1 MAETLAQF
9 SKILKGVGGRP
20 DTLVAVK
27 IHLQAVSLVEL
38 RFAGDRIDVITLHSV
53 SLPRL
58 VDFKNIQRSQDMIA
72 DAIRSIKDEINL
84 TAVDAAISLPGGIV
98 QVRIV
103 NLPYMSPKE
112 LAKEARDVEFWIETE
127 PDLGKYENPYINY
140 QVLVSSEND
149 DLTRVLVCYAEES
162 MIQPWIDIVL
172 ASHLNPV
179 FVESDSLSLVNLRHA
194 TLPVDEQRQ
203 GQVIVQLSYNTCQV
217 IAFERDKIHQLK
229 LEISEFDLVLL
240 DQAEE
245 AGKLDGEFWDE
256 VGGRVTNVIK
266 QSLLYLQEEQDFQ
279 PFSMVYLVS
288 EYSRCK
294 NITPLLDKH
303 LDLAP
308 LTRWNPLQ
316 TLSFT
321 NDVSKFAVTYENPS
335 LLASAIGVSM
345 QRLNIYGDRKR
356 TIMDVN
362 MLPNEKTLKRN
373 RQYSVISTTL
383 ARAFVASVLVLGV
396 WTGGMVIPQF
406 IESQRVSRNFDNIR
420 ADSERITLQLEGAT
434 AALKEAGRNIDR
446 MRRIRN
452 PSGKTFLMETL
463 PDLMPE
469 GAELAKMTISES
481 NQIVIDGFA
490 RNSKAI
496 FFFQNELAASGLIEG
511 ITVNTSED
519 EDLIAFNLS
528 GTLSNVE

>member
-1 MAETLAQF
+1 MAETLTQF
-9 SKILKGVGGRP
+9 SKLLKGVGGRP
-20 DTLVAVK
+20 DTVVAVK
-27 IHLQAVSLVEL
+27 IHLQAVSLVEM
-38 RFAGDRIDVITLHSV
+38 RFVNDRIDIITLHSA

-72 DAIRSIKDEINL
+72 DAIRALKDEVSL
-84 TAVDAAISLPGGIV
+84 TAVDAAISIPGGII
-98 QVRIV
+98 QVRII
-103 NLPYMSPKE
+103 NLPYMSAKE
-112 LAKEARDVEFWIETE
+112 LSKEAKDIEFWIETE
-127 PDLGKYENPYINY
+127 PDLAKLDNPVVEY

-149 DLTRVLVCYAEES
+149 DLTRVLLCYAEEN

-194 TLPVDEQRQ
+194 TLPLDEQRQ
-203 GQVIVQLSYNTCQV
+203 GQVVVQLSYNTCQI
-217 IAFERDKIHQLK
+217 IAFERDKVHQLK

-245 AGKLDGEFWDE
+245 AGSLEGEFWDE

-279 PFSMVYLVS
+279 PFSIVYLVS

-294 NITPLLDKH
+294 NIIQLLDKH

-308 LTRWNPLQ
+308 LTLWDPLQ

-321 NDVSKFAVTYENPS
+321 KDVARFAGTYENPS
-335 LLASAIGVSM
+335 LLASAVGAGM
-345 QRLNIYGDRKR
+345 QRLNIYGERKR

-362 MLPNEKTLKRN
+362 MLPGNVTLRRN

-383 ARAFVASVLVLGV
+383 ARAVVASALILGV

-406 IESQRVSRNFDNIR
+406 IESQRVSRDFENIR
-420 ADSERITLQLEGAT
+420 DDAERIKIQLEGAT
-434 AALKEAGRNIDR
+434 AALKEAGKNIDR

-469 GAELAKMTISES
+469 GAELARMTISES
-481 NQIVIDGFA
+481 NNIEIAGYA

-496 FFFQNELAASGLIEG
+496 FFFQNELTASGLIEN
-511 ITVNTSED
+511 ITVNTND
-519 EDLIAFNLS
+519 DQDLIAFNLT
-528 GTLSNVE
+528 GTLANVE